1 MKKIKDIISEILKTV
16 IETNKNPNENRD
28 EIIKKLAIS
37 GYNAATVK
45 AVISFFFSNLR
56 LKKHPQRNGIRLL
69 HPSESSKLTLK
80 AQGFLLDLFH
90 SGMIEHTDFEDILDL
105 IRDSEEQMDLADLLG
120 MMEFF
125 LGYKSE
131 ENTIEAQPA
140 SLYFN

>member
-16 IETNKNPNENRD
+16 IETKKSPHENRE
-28 EIIKKLAIS
+28 EIIKKLALS

-56 LKKHPQRNGIRLL
+56 FKKHSHKSGIRLL

-90 SGMIEHTDFEDILDL
+90 NGMIDYSDFEDILDL
-105 IRDSEEQMDLADLLG
+105 IRDSDEQLDLADLLG
-120 MMEFF
+120 MMEYF
-125 LGYKSE
+125 LGYKSGDDE
-131 ENTIEAQPA
+131 LEAQPA